1 MGINWRH
8 YSGGKHSESGFGM
21 PYVPHQRMLVVDD
34 DREHAEFV
42 TVVANDVDVLV
53 RTMRRDSDFIA
64 NLINWQPT
72 IVALDLQMQS
82 RNGLALLGMLHR
94 RRYAGQVILMSA
106 VDSRHLQVAAACA
119 EAGNLRVAAA
129 MPKPVGRLAL
139 RAVLERLTADL

>member
-1 MGINWRH
+1 MGLNWRH
-8 YSGGKHSESGFGM
+8 YSVGKYSESGFVRH
-21 PYVPHQRMLVVDD
+21 VPHQRMLVVDD
-34 DREHAEFV
+34 DSEHAEFI

-53 RTMRRDSDFIA
+53 RTMRKDSDLIA
-64 NLINWQPT
+64 NLIGWQPS
-72 IVALDLQMQS
+72 IVALDLHVQC
-82 RNGLALLGMLHR
+82 RDGLALLGLLHR

-106 VDSRHLQVAAACA
+106 ADPRQLQVAAACA